1 MKYIDDF
8 GGSIKKG
15 VGAAYSAIARFK
27 TANLDVLM
35 LDIENVGASPLTGF
49 KLFARV
55 SHSAPMRDIT
65 PASWVI
71 ESALVWQP
79 AQLSLGTLAAAA
91 IAQLGLNVAAYES
104 IEIQAVGTGA
114 VLSIAAGGY
123 GVGA

>member
-15 VGAAYSAIARFK
+15 VGAAYSTIARFK

-55 SHSAPMRDIT
+55 SHSAPMRDVT
-65 PASWVI
+65 PVSWTT
-71 ESALVWQP
+71 ESTLVWQP
-79 AQLSLGTLAAAA
+79 SA
-91 IAQLGLNVAAYES
+91 IALNTLSAGAYAQCGLNVSAFES
-104 IEIQAVGTGA
+104 IELQAVGAGA
-114 VLSIAAGGY
+114 VLTILAGAY
-123 GVGA
+123 EVES

>member
-8 GGSIKKG
+8 GGAIKKG
-15 VGAAYSAIARFK
+15 VGAAYSTIARFK

-65 PASWVI
+65 PASWVT

-79 AQLSLGTLAAAA
+79 SAISLGTLAAAA
-91 IAQLGLNVAAYES
+91 VAKLGLNVSAYENV
-104 IEIQAVGTGA
+104 EIQAVGAGA
-114 VLSIAAGGY
+114 VLSVAAGGY
-123 GVGA
+123 EVKS